1 LIRKC
6 GEDDREAIFIVI
18 NEAAKAYKDLI
29 PKDRYSEPYMSMPDL
44 RNEMGKMTF
53 FGYEEEGKL
62 LGIAGYQQVKD
73 VTLVRHVY
81 VLSEEQRRGVG
92 SQLLNQTIQ
101 VAKTRRILVGTW
113 QAATWAIRFYEKH
126 GFKLQPNKDEL
137 LREYWRIPERQIQL
151 SVVLGI
157 EKTA

>member
-1 LIRKC
+1 M
-6 GEDDREAIFIVI
+6 I

-29 PKDRYSEPYMSMPDL
+29 PKDRYSEPYMPMPDL
-44 RNEMGKMTF
+44 RNEMRKMTF
-53 FGYEEEGKL
+53 LGYEEERKL
-62 LGIAGYQQVKD
+62 LGVAGYQQVKD

-81 VLSEEQRRGVG
+81 VLSEQQRKGVG

>member
-1 LIRKC
+1 M
-6 GEDDREAIFIVI
+6 I

-29 PKDRYSEPYMSMPDL
+29 PKDRYSEPYMPMPEL
-44 RNEMGKMTF
+44 RNEMRKMTF

-62 LGIAGYQQVKD
+62 LGVSGYQQVKD

-81 VLSEEQRRGVG
+81 VLSEQQRRGVG
-92 SQLLNQTIQ
+92 SQLLNQTMQ
-101 VAKTRRILVGTW
+101 VAKTRRVLVGTW

-126 GFKLQPNKDEL
+126 GFKLQPDKDRL
-137 LREYWRIPERQIQL
+137 LREYWRIPKRQIQL

-157 EKTA
+157 ERTP

>member
-1 LIRKC
+1 MIRKC

-18 NEAAKAYKDLI
+18 NEAAKAYKHLI
-29 PKDRYSEPYMSMPDL
+29 PKDRYTEPYMPMPDL
-44 RNEMGKMTF
+44 RNEMRKMTF
-53 FGYEEEGKL
+53 LGYEEERKL
-62 LGIAGYQQVKD
+62 LGVAGYQQVKD

-81 VLSEEQRRGVG
+81 VLSQQQRRGVG
-92 SQLLNQTIQ
+92 SQLLNQSIQ

-113 QAATWAIRFYEKH
+113 QAARWAIRFYEKH
-126 GFKLQPNKDEL
+126 GFKLQPNKDDL

>member
-1 LIRKC
+1 
-6 GEDDREAIFIVI
+6 VI
-18 NEAAKAYKDLI
+18 NEAAKTYKDLI
-29 PKDRYSEPYMSMPDL
+29 PKDRYSEPYMPMPDL
-44 RNEMGKMTF
+44 RNEMRKMTF
-53 FGYEEEGKL
+53 LGYEEERKL
-62 LGIAGYQQVKD
+62 LGVAGYQQVKD

-81 VLSEEQRRGVG
+81 VLSEQQRKGVG
-92 SQLLNQTIQ
+92 SQLLNQSIQ